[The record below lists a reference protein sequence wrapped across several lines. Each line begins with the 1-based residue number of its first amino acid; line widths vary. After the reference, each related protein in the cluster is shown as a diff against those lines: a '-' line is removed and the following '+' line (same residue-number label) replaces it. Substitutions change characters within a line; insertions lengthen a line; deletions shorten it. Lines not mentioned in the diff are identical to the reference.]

1 MKKCLI
7 EEKLVNNGNPDIK
20 IKFNEEDFLKAVE
33 VISRD
38 IEEKYL
44 KKNKKVGLIGLARGG
59 LPLLVAVSHRTGIR
73 NINVVQI
80 KMTESNERWDYG
92 NPEWVNGF
100 VDDDVD
106 DFIIFEDMVSHG
118 RSINLLVNELMKKG
132 KNVLDIYTL
141 FMNEDMK
148 EIYIDNEYM
157 DINYVYLITQK
168 QWVYFFWEKGY
179 LD

>member
-1 MKKCLI
+1 
-7 EEKLVNNGNPDIK
+7 
-20 IKFNEEDFLKAVE
+20 
-33 VISRD
+33 
-38 IEEKYL
+38 
-44 KKNKKVGLIGLARGG
+44 
-59 LPLLVAVSHRTGIR
+59 
-73 NINVVQI
+73 
-80 KMTESNERWDYG
+80 MTESNERWDYG

-100 VDDDVD
+100 VDDEVD